1 MRWYLFEV
9 FPAAA
14 CTRRAQA
21 ATLRLASRSIPL
33 SARVSGTR
41 HLFGFPQAHS
51 YRDRGSTV
59 TSFALDGFGREG
71 HAMSFGLYSI
81 GYAIVII
88 GLIYAADLMHVPT
101 HWIVVLAIVLVGAG
115 ILSGVK
121 KTRQKDPVA

>member
-1 MRWYLFEV
+1 MG
-9 FPAAA
+9 
-14 CTRRAQA
+14 
-21 ATLRLASRSIPL
+21 
-33 SARVSGTR
+33 VSGTR
-41 HLFGFPQAHS
+41 HLLGVAGAHS

-59 TSFALDGFGREG
+59 TSFGLDGFEREG

-101 HWIVVLAIVLVGAG
+101 RWIVVLAIVLVGAG